1 MLKDTICLMR
11 SCHHQSKVATS
22 EKHIA
27 SNFGTEKC
35 GLTMHSG
42 QKFPF
47 QVSLYEF
54 HEFEIDFEF
63 FSSNR
68 SYIGQNLCQFTKFF
82 FGKKVDNFLVK
93 LKLLTVTKGKT
104 AAFSRILNQLK
115 NRMVWT
121 KSDF

>member
-1 MLKDTICLMR
+1 MR

-47 QVSLYEF
+47 QVSLDEF
-54 HEFEIDFEF
+54 HEFEINFEF

-68 SYIGQNLCQFTKFF
+68 SCLQLPKGKTVANSRIFF
-82 FGKKVDNFLVK
+82 FGKKIDNFLVK
-93 LKLLTVTKGKT
+93 LMLLTAKKGKT
-104 AAFSRILNQLK
+104 AAFSRVFEQK
-115 NRMVWT
+115 T
-121 KSDF
+121 HKHFS